1 VLAFVL
7 MFSNAYVRVEDPVL
21 NTTIGLVRR
30 VLSLGPV
37 HLDLLSEALGVLL
50 GALLCLVALGGEV
63 VLEALGVPAAIGRDD
78 LVVPVVADRLLE
90 ALAVRGR
97 WVRDAVVRQP
107 TLKLRL
113 VPLVV
118 DCSVD

>member
-1 VLAFVL
+1 VLVL
-7 MFSNAYVRVEDPVL
+7 VVMLSNAYVRVEDPVL
-21 NTTIGLVRR
+21 DATIGLVRR
-30 VLSLGPV
+30 ILGLGPV

-50 GALLCLVALGGEV
+50 GALLRLVALGGEV
-63 VLEALGVPAAIGRDD
+63 VLEALGIPAAVGRDD

-107 TLKLRL
+107 ALKLRL

-118 DCSVD
+118 DYSVD

>member
-1 VLAFVL
+1 

-63 VLEALGVPAAIGRDD
+63 VLEALGVPAAVGRDD

>member
-63 VLEALGVPAAIGRDD
+63 VLEALGVPAAVGRDD